1 MWVFKTLA
9 WHFRH
14 SKNLIK
20 IILKKTSGEI
30 MCGIVACIINDKAA
44 PVLLEC
50 VRRLEY
56 RGYDSV
62 GIATL
67 FGDIYIKK
75 GEGKIDDVQKR
86 LELTDIPGN
95 MGIAHVRW
103 ATHGLPTGKNAHPH
117 TDCQKKIAVVHN
129 GIIENY
135 NELKDKL
142 QEEGHI
148 FVSDTDTE
156 VIPHLIEKYMDMGNG
171 LEVATRLAT
180 KDIKGSYAIA
190 VISVDEPDK
199 IIGVRKESPLIVG
212 VGENE
217 FFIASDAPAI
227 LDHTNQII
235 YLNDNEMVILGQDGV
250 IIKDINGNEIK
261 KEINTIQ
268 WTSDMAKK
276 GGYEHFMLKEIHE
289 QPDVVKNTIMEYPEI
304 EKVVAT
310 FSEFKRVCF
319 VACGTSYHASLV
331 GKYLFE
337 TILGIPADVILAS
350 EFAFSEGALD
360 EHTLVILISQ
370 SGETADTLKALR
382 IANKKSETLVIVNV
396 LGSTATRDADHV
408 IYSRAGPEIGVA
420 ATKTYV
426 SQLTCIYL
434 IIIALNGDNKLLSEI
449 KKVPEY
455 MKSTIEDENSII
467 KIAKK
472 YKNSSDFFFIGRGF
486 SYPTALEGAL
496 KLKEITYIHGEG
508 YAAGELKHGPLALID
523 DDVPVLAVVP
533 PGNSHDKTLS
543 NIEEVKAR
551 GASVIAV
558 GSISDD
564 VLRNEAHDF
573 IGFNEDIS
581 EVLSPIPYVVPL
593 QLLSYYMSVERGIDP
608 DKPKNLAKCV
618 TVE

>member
-1 MWVFKTLA
+1 
-9 WHFRH
+9 
-14 SKNLIK
+14 
-20 IILKKTSGEI
+20 
-30 MCGIVACIINDKAA
+30 MCGIVACIINEEAA

-67 FGDIYIKK
+67 SGDIYIKK
-75 GEGKIDDVQKR
+75 GEGKIDDVQER

-103 ATHGLPTGKNAHPH
+103 ATHGLPTGINAHPQ
-117 TDCQKKIAVVHN
+117 TDCKKKIAIVHN

-135 NELKDKL
+135 KELKDKL
-142 QEEGHI
+142 QSEGHI
-148 FVSDTDTE
+148 FNSDTDTE
-156 VIPHLIEKYMDMGNG
+156 VLAHLIENYMEMGNG

-190 VISVDEPDK
+190 VVSADEPDK

-212 VGENE
+212 IGDDES
-217 FFIASDAPAI
+217 FIASDVPAI
-227 LDHTNQII
+227 LDHTNKVI
-235 YLNDNEMVILGQDGV
+235 YLNDHDMVILDTDGV
-250 IIKDINGNEIK
+250 SVKDIDGNLVE
-261 KEINTIQ
+261 KEIHTIE

-276 GGYEHFMLKEIHE
+276 GGYEHYMLKEIHE
-289 QPDVVKNTIMEYPEI
+289 QPDVVRNTLMEYSEI
-304 EKVVAT
+304 EKVVEK
-310 FSEFKRVCF
+310 FPDFKRVCF

-337 TILGIPADVILAS
+337 TLLRIPTDVVLAS
-350 EFAFSEGALD
+350 EFAFTEGALD
-360 EHTLVILISQ
+360 ENTMVILISQ

-382 IANKKSETLVIVNV
+382 MANKKARTLAIVNV
-396 LGSTATRDADHV
+396 LGSTATREADHV

-426 SQLTCIYL
+426 SQLTCIYML
-434 IIIALNGDNKLLSEI
+434 AIAMNGDKKLLAELN
-449 KKVPEY
+449 KVPEY
-455 MKSTIEDENSII
+455 MKNTLEREESIVE
-467 KIAKK
+467 IAKN
-472 YKNSSDFFFIGRGF
+472 YKDSSDFFFIGRGF
-486 SYPTALEGAL
+486 SYPTAMEGAL

-523 DDVPVLAVVP
+523 DEIPVLAVVP
-533 PGNSHDKTLS
+533 PGKSHDKTLS

-551 GASVIAV
+551 GANVIAI
-558 GSISDD
+558 GSLEDD
-564 VLRNEAHDF
+564 ILKSEAHDF
-573 IGFNEDIS
+573 FGFEDEIS
-581 EVLSPIPYVVPL
+581 EIISPIPYVVPL
-593 QLLSYYMSVERGIDP
+593 QLLSYYISVERGIDP